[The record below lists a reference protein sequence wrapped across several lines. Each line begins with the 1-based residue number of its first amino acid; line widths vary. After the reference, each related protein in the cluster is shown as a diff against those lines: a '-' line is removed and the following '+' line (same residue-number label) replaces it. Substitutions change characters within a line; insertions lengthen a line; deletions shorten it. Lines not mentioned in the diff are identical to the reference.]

1 MWPSR
6 WRWVYVLMVPGG
18 VVFLAALVCIRPEV
32 VPAWAQ
38 PLLSVLPTIVFIF
51 GLVLGWV
58 TDRARTVMAMLVLV
72 AADRALGFF
81 PPGAASPSFVG
92 TLLFTI
98 VGILLPVNLL
108 LLSAIGDRGLLSRTT
123 YSSVGFLFAQIGLA
137 WWLSQSS
144 GQEAAQILLTS
155 AAFGGWFG
163 WTPLPSAGLF
173 AYVGALATG
182 ILQFVVSPTVVTG
195 SALWA
200 LLTSFVALHGTS
212 LGWPPSHFFGA
223 AGIMLCWA
231 SVAAHYRATYRD
243 ALTGIRSHAALD
255 RALANLGRRYAIAI
269 LDIDRLREVN
279 EAYSETIGD
288 MVLQQVADVLASVS
302 GGGKAFRYSGE
313 EFAILFPDRSSAD
326 ALPAMEQLR
335 RQIEQCRVPAP
346 ARREPPRS
354 TGPLRPRD
362 GSPGTISVTVSIGID
377 DSFEH
382 PTNVSDVIRA
392 AYRALALAK
401 LDGGN
406 RVTRATQDESIQASK
421 PVARRA

>member
-1 MWPSR
+1 MWPSG

-18 VVFLAALVCIRPEV
+18 VVFLAALVCFRPEV
-32 VPAWAQ
+32 VPVWAQ
-38 PLLSVLPTIVFIF
+38 PPLSLLPAIVFIF

-81 PPGAASPSFVG
+81 PTGAASPSFVG
-92 TLLFTI
+92 TLLFTL
-98 VGILLPVNLL
+98 VAILLPVNLL

-123 YSSVGFLFAQIGLA
+123 YTSVGFLFAQIGLA
-137 WWLSQSS
+137 WWLSQPS
-144 GQEAAQILLTS
+144 GHEAAQILLAP
-155 AAFGGWFG
+155 AAIGGWFD

-173 AYVGALATG
+173 AFAGALATG
-182 ILQFVVSPTVVTG
+182 VVQFVVSPTVVTG

-212 LGWPPSHFFGA
+212 LGWAPAHYFGA

-243 ALTGIRSHAALD
+243 ELTGIRGHAALD
-255 RALANLGRRYAIAI
+255 RALDNLGRRYAIAI
-269 LDIDRLREVN
+269 LDIDHLREVN
-279 EAYSETIGD
+279 HAYSEAIGD
-288 MVLQQVADVLASVS
+288 MVLQQVADVLAAVS

-313 EFAILFPDRSSAD
+313 EFAILFPERSSAD
-326 ALPAMEQLR
+326 ALLVMEHLR
-335 RQIEQCRVPAP
+335 RKIEQCRLPAP
-346 ARREPPRS
+346 ARRAPPRS
-354 TGPLRPRD
+354 TGLRQPRD
-362 GSPGTISVTVSIGID
+362 SSPGTISVTVSIGIA

-406 RVTRATQDESIQASK
+406 RVTRATQDESIAK
-421 PVARRA
+421 PKIAARRA